1 MEIHSECYK
10 VPTIYEFE
18 YASSRSDWASLAAN
32 RREWVK
38 KKKWKSITNQI
49 IAIELYSDVLIF
61 LFLFSTSPLLSDR
74 KAGNSNYWFNGVCG
88 NLDHFLK
95 CVAKLKTHFP
105 TLMTCD
111 SVDHVSTMV
120 CSCVDSWIWLI
131 IVDYVWAICHAWLLV
146 NSSNSWTGYLF
157 FASLSQNP
165 FFVFIKDTLLLLYW

>member
-1 MEIHSECYK
+1 MSE
-10 VPTIYEFE
+10 
-18 YASSRSDWASLAAN
+18 
-32 RREWVK
+32 K
-38 KKKWKSITNQI
+38 KKMKIDYKPNNRNRTVFWRIN
-49 IAIELYSDVLIF
+49 F

-131 IVDYVWAICHAWLLV
+131 IVDYVWAIFHAWLLV